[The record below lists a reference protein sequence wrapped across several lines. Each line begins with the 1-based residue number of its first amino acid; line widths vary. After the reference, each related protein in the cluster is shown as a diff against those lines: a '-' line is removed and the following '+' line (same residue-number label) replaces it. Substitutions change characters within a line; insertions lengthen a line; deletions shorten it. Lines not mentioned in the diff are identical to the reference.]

1 MKEELNLAKKLQT
14 EILPDIPSFAGIKI
28 HSTYLPMMEVGGDLY
43 DLFEIRPGV
52 LRVFIADATGH
63 GIQAALLTMT
73 LKGILESIK
82 KKIQIRE
89 VFSRNLITSIART
102 SGI

>member
-1 MKEELNLAKKLQT
+1 
-14 EILPDIPSFAGIKI
+14 
-28 HSTYLPMMEVGGDLY
+28 MEVGGDLY

-82 KKIQIRE
+82 KKIRIPE
-89 VFSRNLITSIART
+89 VFSQNLITNIARI
-102 SGI
+102 SEI